1 MNTVT
6 AQHQDNRFIIVFE
19 RKGHKH
25 NQGTAIPLHTG
36 ISSFYWQQTCG
47 FVKQLSHVCMHQNC
61 LVWCNMF
68 SEKMEP
74 SRDQQQ
80 HLTPTGL

>member
-1 MNTVT
+1 MKTVT

-25 NQGTAIPLHTG
+25 NQGTAIPVHIG
-36 ISSFYWQQTCG
+36 ISSFYLQQTCG
-47 FVKQLSHVCMHQNC
+47 FVKPLSHACMHQNC
-61 LVWCNMF
+61 RVWCNMF
-68 SEKMEP
+68 SEMMEP